1 MRKTNSVLLSNVL
14 AFCFLAVTACSTAE
28 TRTAKINVPTAQCM
42 MCANKIDK
50 ALKKVD
56 GVKKVDVDM
65 DIKVVNVTY
74 DATRTDTA
82 KLEQAIAQAGY
93 QANRAPADSAAYANL
108 PGCCKVPPP
117 Q

>member
-1 MRKTNSVLLSNVL
+1 MRKTDSVLLSNVL
-14 AFCFLAVTACSTAE
+14 AFCFFAVTACSTAE

-42 MCANKIDK
+42 VCANKIEK

-56 GVKKVDVDM
+56 GVEEVDVDM

-74 DATRTDTA
+74 DAKRTDTM

-93 QANRAPADSAAYANL
+93 QANQAPADSAAYAGL
-108 PGCCKVPPP
+108 PGCCKIQPP